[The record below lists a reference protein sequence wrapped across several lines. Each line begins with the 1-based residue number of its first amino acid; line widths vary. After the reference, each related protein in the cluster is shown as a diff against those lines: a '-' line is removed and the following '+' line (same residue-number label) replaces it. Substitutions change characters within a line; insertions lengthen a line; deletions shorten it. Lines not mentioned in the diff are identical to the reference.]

1 MQEHY
6 KEVLEI
12 ESIFEIEQE
21 TEGTEG

>member
-1 MQEHY
+1 MQEHH

-12 ESIFEIEQE
+12 EGIFEIEQE